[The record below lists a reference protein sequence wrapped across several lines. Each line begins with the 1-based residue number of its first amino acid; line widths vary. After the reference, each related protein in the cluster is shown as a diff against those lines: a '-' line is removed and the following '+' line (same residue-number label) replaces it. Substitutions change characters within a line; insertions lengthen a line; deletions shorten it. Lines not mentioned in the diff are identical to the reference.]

1 MKKKIDKEKKM
12 KNQLMS
18 IFAVMLLAVS
28 MPGLV
33 SAGEMNAAKICKS
46 GGTEMIATALEDAL
60 YAAHGIEA
68 DLHISQGAC
77 VSTLAT
83 HASKNG
89 VNTNALATDF
99 CHQVAAPSEVRACV
113 DHVEPAFF
121 NIFHGTTF

>member
-1 MKKKIDKEKKM
+1 MKK
-12 KNQLMS
+12 QLMS
-18 IFAVMLLAVS
+18 IFAVALLA
-28 MPGLV
+28 MALPGFIT
-33 SAGEMNAAKICKS
+33 AGEMNAAKICKS
-46 GGTEMIATALEDAL
+46 GGTDMIATALEDAL

-99 CHQVAAPSEVRACV
+99 CGQVVAPSEVRECV

-121 NIFHGTTF
+121 NIFHGTAL